1 MKLTINI
8 VVEMKVLS
16 IRLPEEYVKAMDEI
30 VRMGIYPSRSEFI
43 RAAIREHLKREIDSS
58 SNIRRI
64 VREI

>member
-1 MKLTINI
+1 
-8 VVEMKVLS
+8 MKVLS

-30 VRMGIYPSRSEFI
+30 IRMGIYPSRSEFV